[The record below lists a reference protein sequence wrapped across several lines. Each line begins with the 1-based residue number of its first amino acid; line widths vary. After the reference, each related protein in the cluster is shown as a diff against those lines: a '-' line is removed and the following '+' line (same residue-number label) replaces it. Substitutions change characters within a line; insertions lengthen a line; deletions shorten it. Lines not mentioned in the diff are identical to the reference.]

1 MDLRR
6 LRRRRRAGRLS
17 ATADRPVVAL
27 LPWGT
32 VFDDFLDPNGISLDE
47 FCREFRGSWMFNY
60 VQALDGAGVETV
72 LVLISFRVAKVERR
86 THLPTG
92 AKVVVLPAPSS
103 FRALRRAGFARRYTR
118 TPGPRPRRLLG
129 AGNLLRQ
136 AAPYLGTPHALLA
149 RELRREHC
157 AAIVCQEYEWP
168 RFDACV
174 LIGRLLRIPVFGVF
188 QGGDYQR
195 WQVERLL
202 RPRAI
207 RASAGLIVPTKAEA
221 ERVRARYDV
230 PPSKL
235 LRVANPLDL
244 DIWRPG
250 DGGRTRKRLGIP
262 ADAQVAVWHGRVE
275 IEKKGLDV
283 LLDAWEQIKRG
294 DAAGFRLLLVGSGR
308 DDERLRAEIAAA
320 DLRGIVWLDRLVHDA
335 AMLRDLLSAG
345 DVYVFPS
352 RGEGFPVA
360 LQEAIACGLP
370 VVAADASGV
379 EEIVGVDENAAGTI
393 VPRDEPATLAT
404 ALTKLLED
412 DSLRATFAARA
423 RRRAE
428 QSFSMDGVGAEL
440 RSFLLGPRSA

>member
-1 MDLRR
+1 
-6 LRRRRRAGRLS
+6 
-17 ATADRPVVAL
+17 
-27 LPWGT
+27 
-32 VFDDFLDPNGISLDE
+32 
-47 FCREFRGSWMFNY
+47 MFNY
-60 VQALDGAGVETV
+60 VQALDLAGVETV
-72 LVLISFRVAKVERR
+72 LVLISLRVSKVERR

-92 AKVVVLPAPSS
+92 AKVLILPAPRS
-103 FRALRRAGFARRYTR
+103 FRALRRSGFARRYSR
-118 TPGPRPRRLLG
+118 TAGPRPRRLLG
-129 AGNLLRQ
+129 LGLLLKE

-149 RELRREHC
+149 RELRRERC
-157 AAIVCQEYEWP
+157 AAILCQEYEAP

-174 LIGRLLRIPVFGVF
+174 LVGRLLRIPVFGVF

-207 RASAGLIVPTKAEA
+207 RASAGLIVPTEAEA
-221 ERVRARYDV
+221 ARVQARYGV

-244 DIWRPG
+244 DIWRPS

-262 ADAQVAVWHGRVE
+262 ADAHVAVWHGRVE

-283 LLDAWEQIKRG
+283 LLAAWERICREN
-294 DAAGFRLLLVGSGR
+294 DAARFRLLLVGSGR
-308 DDERLRAEIAAA
+308 DDERLRAQIAAA
-320 DLRGIVWLDRLVHDA
+320 DLHGIVWLDRLVHDPS
-335 AMLRDLLSAG
+335 MLRDLLSAG

-379 EEIVGVDENAAGTI
+379 EEIVGVDEQAAGTT
-393 VPRDEPATLAT
+393 VPRDEPLALAT
-404 ALTKLLED
+404 ALERLLVD
-412 DSLRATFAARA
+412 DSLRATFGARA
-423 RRRAE
+423 RGRAE
-428 QSFSMDGVGAEL
+428 QSFSMDAVGAEL
-440 RSFLLGPRSA
+440 RSFLLEPGSA